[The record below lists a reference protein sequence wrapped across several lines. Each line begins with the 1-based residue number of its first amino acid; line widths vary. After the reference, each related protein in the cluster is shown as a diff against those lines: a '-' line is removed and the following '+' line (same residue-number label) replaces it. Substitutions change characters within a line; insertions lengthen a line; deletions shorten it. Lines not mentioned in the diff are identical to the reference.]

1 MILARARFSIFDSPL
16 RDCYSTR
23 LTRNSRVF
31 PDRITVAVAV
41 RGNNRYLPS
50 ATSSEAEGPKSARS
64 LADRR
69 RFIAGLV
76 NAIVIE
82 KSCAPISLLM
92 NRRAQ
97 IIGRLRAA
105 MRRIDPTRP
114 LASDGRAK
122 RSLVRISRYKSVGL
136 HADNA
141 ARARARGRRRAS
153 RRDATNYR
161 FHTEINCIKLDV
173 CRCRALV
180 VRADLYRARDIV

>member
-1 MILARARFSIFDSPL
+1 
-16 RDCYSTR
+16 
-23 LTRNSRVF
+23 
-31 PDRITVAVAV
+31 
-41 RGNNRYLPS
+41 
-50 ATSSEAEGPKSARS
+50 
-64 LADRR
+64 
-69 RFIAGLV
+69 
-76 NAIVIE
+76 
-82 KSCAPISLLM
+82 
-92 NRRAQ
+92 
-97 IIGRLRAA
+97 

-114 LASDGRAK
+114 LASDGRTDGRAK

-141 ARARARGRRRAS
+141 ARGGGGRAS